1 MKMITSG
8 RVAGVILGLFSLVM
22 GSSAHAMMQLT
33 FTVNGTSTTVVD
45 NDGDDFIMV
54 ASPDMAAFTGGTI
67 TTSLVNG
74 LIDIALSG
82 RIRSGTVIDVV
93 ATQDFLIPDPV
104 NNIGVSLTANNT
116 SPGITTETVS
126 ISALGGGPTIASV
139 TASTDTNGLFTGYA
153 PVIGSLAGGYTL
165 TNSIQFASTATGS
178 TLRAISIDGAAKV
191 PEPGSIAL
199 LGAGLLAFGSLRRRR
214 QQS

>member
-8 RVAGVILGLFSLVM
+8 RVAGIILGLFSLVM

-33 FTVNGTSTTVVD
+33 FTVNGTQMTVVD

-54 ASPDMAAFTGGTI
+54 ASPDMPAFTGGTI

-116 SPGITTETVS
+116 SPGTTTETVS
-126 ISALGGGPTIASV
+126 ISAIGGPTIASV
-139 TASTDTNGLFTGYA
+139 TASTDTNGFFTGYA
-153 PVIGSLAGGYTL
+153 PVIGSLTGGYTL
-165 TNSIQFASTATGS
+165 TNAIQFVSTATGS
-178 TLRAISIDGAAKV
+178 RLRSISIDGAAKV